1 MKYIKIFEGKNF
13 FNIYYKL
20 IKDLDIGD
28 YVAIEVKNNSRYQIY
43 KSEVGEIVDM
53 SETDV
58 YVYFNKY
65 HHSYWI
71 KKEYILSHS
80 KIKEDIED
88 FLDAKKESE
97 KYNL

>member
-1 MKYIKIFEGKNF
+1 MKYIKKFEGKNF

-28 YVAIEVKNNSRYQIY
+28 YVAIEVKNNSWYQIF
-43 KSEVGEIVDM
+43 KNEVGEIVDM
-53 SETDV
+53 SEKEV
-58 YVYFNKY
+58 YVYFKK
-65 HHSYWI
+65 HHDAIWI
-71 KKEYILSHS
+71 KKENILSHS